1 MAEDKTV
8 RKLRKKLEAALAKQK
23 IDEAVVLLGKLMEAD
38 PRAPRWPHKRG
49 DLLRKQRKR
58 KEAVAAYEVAVDLY
72 ADQGFIARAVAMAKT
87 VLNLDPSRIDVL
99 EKVDPQA
106 AQLLH
111 RQQRPASISNA
122 PHAHP
127 AVIPDGTQAH
137 PAVIPDGTQAHPAV
151 IPDGTQAH
159 PAVIPDGPPRA
170 HPAVLPDDT
179 PAAAPKHHPAVI
191 PDDTP
196 MTHPAV
202 LPDDTPAA
210 APQHHPAVIPDE
222 PPAAAPQHHP
232 AVIPDEPPAAAP
244 QHHPAVIPDEPPEPP
259 AAPAQ
264 RKPLDDLSLPPPRP
278 QQAPPPAM
286 LEPVDDDV
294 IELDEAAELEGPGA
308 ISLPAPPGVPDL
320 STRVL
325 DQVDELVIAP
335 DAQPHET
342 RFSNA
347 PPASSGGISLEL
359 SAIELGERQLAPP
372 AMSVPPSQP
381 SAKNLSQLPLF
392 PLFAEMPKQV
402 LADLVQGSD
411 VVELDDGALLMRKGD
426 PADCLYGIIEGNVQ
440 ITVPGQQIKLV
451 LAEGDVFGESC
462 LLAGERRHADVEVK
476 GHLLALKIPRETL
489 NRMIGMHPPLAE
501 VLLELLTRRLLGN
514 LLQASPMFMEF
525 DAQGRQELARAFEI
539 RRAAAGTMLA
549 EIGKVMDGLYITL
562 TGTLEVSYQ
571 DGRPAE
577 HHEAGAMFGQNSLLT
592 REPSDVAVRATNN
605 MIVLRMP
612 SEAFQAFAM
621 QYPSILAQVSEMA
634 GTPVARVSF

>member
-159 PAVIPDGPPRA
+159 PAVIPDGTQAHPAVIPDGPPRA
-170 HPAVLPDDT
+170 HPAVL
-179 PAAAPKHHPAVI
+179 
-191 PDDTP
+191 
-196 MTHPAV
+196 
-202 LPDDTPAA
+202 
-210 APQHHPAVIPDE
+210 
-222 PPAAAPQHHP
+222 
-232 AVIPDEPPAAAP
+232 PDEPPAAAP